1 MKITQAIK
9 IDENK
14 VTASITVAEL
24 GDSTRDSITEL
35 NQLHNFSREIEFSR
49 IDFTANMKIVN
60 NMPVVTTDPVDGSTV
75 EEITIKDL
83 INKKYPVDENLAIE
97 QTFDTLRIADA
108 EYSSK
113 AVFNSPE
120 LLGQAYAVLFIEKVK
135 STISEKLA
143 EIRALANDIEKETD
157 VVLPGDVL

>member
-1 MKITQAIK
+1 MKITQGIK
-9 IDENK
+9 IEENK
-14 VTASITVAEL
+14 ITATISVSEL
-24 GDSTRDSITEL
+24 GDSTRDAQTEL
-35 NQLHNFSREIEFSR
+35 NQLHNFSREIEFSK

-60 NMPVVTTDPVDGSTV
+60 NMPVVTTDEADGSTI

-83 INKKYPVDENLAIE
+83 INKKYPIDENLAIE
-97 QTFDTLRIADA
+97 QTFDTSRIADA

-157 VVLPGDVL
+157 VVL

>member
-1 MKITQAIK
+1 MKITRNIQ
-9 IDENK
+9 IDEDK
-14 VTASITVAEL
+14 ITATITVAEL
-24 GDSTRDSITEL
+24 GDSTRDAQTEL
-35 NQLHNFSREIEFSR
+35 NQLHNWCREIEFSK
-49 IDFTANMKIVN
+49 IDFTSNMKILN
-60 NMPVVTTDPVDGSTV
+60 NTPVVTTDPVDSSTI

-83 INKKYPVDENLAIE
+83 INKKYPIDENLAIE
-97 QTFDTLRIADA
+97 QTFDTSRIADA

-157 VVLPGDVL
+157 VVL

>member
-1 MKITQAIK
+1 MKITQGIK
-9 IDENK
+9 IEENK
-14 VTASITVAEL
+14 VTATISVSEL
-24 GDSTRDSITEL
+24 GDSTRDAQTEL
-35 NQLHNFSREIEFSR
+35 NQLHNFNREIEFSK
-49 IDFTANMKIVN
+49 IDFTSNMKILN
-60 NMPVVTTDPVDGSTV
+60 NTPVVTTDPVDDSTI

-83 INKKYPVDENLAIE
+83 INKKYPIDENLAIE
-97 QTFDTLRIADA
+97 QTFDTSRIADA

-157 VVLPGDVL
+157 VVL

>member
-1 MKITQAIK
+1 MKITQGIK
-9 IDENK
+9 IEETK
-14 VTASITVAEL
+14 VTATLSVSEL
-24 GDSTRDSITEL
+24 GDSTRDAQTEL
-35 NQLHNFSREIEFSR
+35 NQLHNFNREIEFSK
-49 IDFTANMKIVN
+49 IDFTSNMKILN
-60 NMPVVTTDPVDGSTV
+60 NTPVVTTDPVDDSTI

-83 INKKYPVDENLAIE
+83 INKKYPIDENLAIE
-97 QTFDTLRIADA
+97 QTFDTSRIADA

-157 VVLPGDVL
+157 VVL

>member
-97 QTFDTLRIADA
+97 QTFDTSRIADA

-157 VVLPGDVL
+157 VVL

>member
-1 MKITQAIK
+1 MKITQGIK
-9 IDENK
+9 IEENK
-14 VTASITVAEL
+14 VTATISVAEL
-24 GDSTRDSITEL
+24 GDSTRDAQTEL

-97 QTFDTLRIADA
+97 QTFDTSRIADA

-143 EIRALANDIEKETD
+143 EIRALANDIEKETN
-157 VVLPGDVL
+157 VVL

>member
-1 MKITQAIK
+1 MKITQGIK
-9 IDENK
+9 IEENK
-14 VTASITVAEL
+14 VTATISVSEL
-24 GDSTRDSITEL
+24 GDSTRDAQTEL
-35 NQLHNFSREIEFSR
+35 NQLHNFNREIEFSK
-49 IDFTANMKIVN
+49 IDFTSNMKILN
-60 NMPVVTTDPVDGSTV
+60 NTPVVTADPVDGSTI

-83 INKKYPVDENLAIE
+83 INKKYPIDENLAIE
-97 QTFDTLRIADA
+97 QTFDTSRIADA

-113 AVFNSPE
+113 AVFNSLE

-157 VVLPGDVL
+157 VVL

>member
-1 MKITQAIK
+1 MKITQNIQ
-9 IDENK
+9 IDEDK
-14 VTASITVAEL
+14 ITATITVAEL
-24 GDSTRDSITEL
+24 GDSTRDAQTEL
-35 NQLHNFSREIEFSR
+35 NQLHNWCREIEFSK
-49 IDFTANMKIVN
+49 IDFTSNMKILN
-60 NMPVVTTDPVDGSTV
+60 NTPVVTTDPVDDSTI
-75 EEITIKDL
+75 EEISIKDL
-83 INKKYPVDENLAIE
+83 INKKYPIDENLAIE
-97 QTFDTLRIADA
+97 QTFDTSRIADA

-157 VVLPGDVL
+157 VVL

>member
-1 MKITQAIK
+1 MKITQGIK

-14 VTASITVAEL
+14 VTATITVSEL
-24 GDSTRDSITEL
+24 GDSTRDAQTEL
-35 NQLHNFSREIEFSR
+35 NQLHNFSREIEFSK
-49 IDFTANMKIVN
+49 IDFTSNMKILN
-60 NMPVVTTDPVDGSTV
+60 NTPVVTTDPVDGSTI

-83 INKKYPVDENLAIE
+83 INKKYPIDENLAIE
-97 QTFDTLRIADA
+97 QTFDTTRIADA
-108 EYSSK
+108 EYSNK

-157 VVLPGDVL
+157 VIL

>member
-1 MKITQAIK
+1 MKITQGIK
-9 IDENK
+9 IEENK
-14 VTASITVAEL
+14 VTATISVSEL
-24 GDSTRDSITEL
+24 GDSTRDAQTEL
-35 NQLHNFSREIEFSR
+35 NQLHNFSREIEFSK
-49 IDFTANMKIVN
+49 IDFTSNMKILN
-60 NMPVVTTDPVDGSTV
+60 NTPVVTTDPVDGSTI

-83 INKKYPVDENLAIE
+83 INKKYPIDENLAIE
-97 QTFDTLRIADA
+97 QTFDTSRIADA

-157 VVLPGDVL
+157 VVL

>member
-1 MKITQAIK
+1 MKITQGIK
-9 IDENK
+9 IEENK
-14 VTASITVAEL
+14 VTATISVSEL
-24 GDSTRDSITEL
+24 GDSTRDAQTEL
-35 NQLHNFSREIEFSR
+35 NQLHNFSREIEFSK

-60 NMPVVTTDPVDGSTV
+60 NMPVVTTDEADGSTI

-83 INKKYPVDENLAIE
+83 INKKYPIDENLAIE
-97 QTFDTLRIADA
+97 QTFDTSRIADA

-120 LLGQAYAVLFIEKVK
+120 RLGQAYAVLFIEKVK
-135 STISEKLA
+135 ATISEKLA

-157 VVLPGDVL
+157 VVL

>member
-1 MKITQAIK
+1 MKITQGIK

-14 VTASITVAEL
+14 VTATVSVVEL
-24 GDSTRDSITEL
+24 GDSTRDAQTEL
-35 NQLHNFSREIEFSR
+35 NQLHNFNREIEFSK

-60 NMPVVTTDPVDGSTV
+60 NMPVVTTDPVDGSTI
-75 EEITIKDL
+75 EEISIKDL
-83 INKKYPVDENLAIE
+83 INKKYPIDENLEIE
-97 QTFDTLRIADA
+97 QTFDTTRIADA
-108 EYSSK
+108 EYSSN
-113 AVFNSPE
+113 AVFNKPE

-157 VVLPGDVL
+157 VVL